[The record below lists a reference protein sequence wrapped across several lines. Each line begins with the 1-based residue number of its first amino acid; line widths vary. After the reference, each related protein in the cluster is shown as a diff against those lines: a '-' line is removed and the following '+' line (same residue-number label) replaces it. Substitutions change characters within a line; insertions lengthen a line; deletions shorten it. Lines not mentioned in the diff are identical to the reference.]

1 MSLKISVQNSQIHA
15 SITWGT
21 ENFNNIILSLK
32 THHCQYSP
40 DTKSWIIPFTK
51 YETVIQSLEDIVIIE
66 YPEDIEQKLKEIHSG
81 TSSIVRQRIE
91 FTKEDLK
98 VPYYP
103 GKHPYEKYQLED
115 IYRCLTTNRYALY
128 LDPGLGKSYILCSV
142 IEFLRAHN
150 MARKVIVVTSPSGV
164 YNFTKEISKFTNI
177 PEDLVQIGGV
187 SNRRPFDNMDKDILV
202 CNYRSFLLISD
213 EYYKQPTLVN
223 KKGKSTKR
231 KQKVQGVSLGYSTT
245 RIPMAEWLGSEDAII
260 ILDESHFIAN
270 PKARQ
275 TKVLHQVKEFFKYR
289 FLATGTPADTEEKY
303 YSQLN
308 FLDTSLVHNYSY
320 QEWLEYYA
328 NLGDRYSDYTITGFK
343 PERLVEL
350 TSIVRSVAIRRLAE
364 ETLELPEHLI
374 RCIYIDMNKTQKDL
388 YKAIIDFELKV
399 MRDYNGDITTTK
411 FRQQFQYLTAAIDNP
426 LMLVDRADT
435 PELQKALANFNFTTD
450 HSKIEALD
458 DLMIKHEGKKII
470 IWTTHPTVAWYLAA
484 KYADLNPL
492 VINGEVRRPKGKSLD
507 EFKADI
513 VHTFQTDPTRNL
525 LIAGTQVMNTAI
537 TMVSCN
543 VQIVFDVNSNY
554 TQYEQSLKRIHRIG
568 QYSTVYTYILLIDRS
583 LDVLRYEGLLD
594 KGFIDRNFLNKEYLD
609 LKSAQVMLT
618 FTSQH

>member
-1 MSLKISVQNSQIHA
+1 MSLKISVHNSQIQVFI
-15 SITWGT
+15 SWGT
-21 ENFNNIILSLK
+21 ENFNDILMVLK
-32 THHCQYSP
+32 AHRCQYNP
-40 DTKSWIIPFTK
+40 DLKIWVIPFTK
-51 YETVIQSLEDIVIIE
+51 YEAVIQDLEDITIIE
-66 YPEDIEQKLKEIHSG
+66 YPEDIEQKLKEMHSG
-81 TSSIVRQRIE
+81 TSSIIRQRIE
-91 FTKEDLK
+91 FDISDLK
-98 VPYYP
+98 VPPYP

-142 IEFLRAHN
+142 IDYLRSRTLAH
-150 MARKVIVVTSPSGV
+150 KVIVVTSPSGV
-164 YNFTKEISKFTNI
+164 YNFTKEISKFTDI
-177 PEDLVQIGGV
+177 PESKVQIGGV

-213 EYYKQPTLVN
+213 EYYKQPTLLN
-223 KKGKSTKR
+223 KKGKPTKR
-231 KQKVQGVSLGYSTT
+231 KSKVQGISLGYEVT
-245 RIPMAEWLGSEDAII
+245 RIPMAQWLGSEDAII

-275 TKVLHQVKEFFKYR
+275 TKVLHQVKSFFKYR

-303 YSQLN
+303 YSQLS
-308 FLDTSLVHNYSY
+308 FLDDALVHNYTY
-320 QEWLEYYA
+320 QEWLQYYA

-364 ETLELPEHLI
+364 DTLELPEHLI
-374 RCIYIDMNKTQKDL
+374 RCVYVDMNKTQKDL
-388 YKAIIDFELKV
+388 YRAIIDFELKA
-399 MRDYNGDITTTK
+399 MRSYDGSITTSK
-411 FRQQFQYLTAAIDNP
+411 FNQQFQYLTAAIDNP
-426 LMLVDRADT
+426 RMLTERADT
-435 PELQKALANFNFTTD
+435 SELQKAIADFNFITD
-450 HSKIEALD
+450 HSKMEALE
-458 DLMIKHEGKKII
+458 DLMTKHSGKKII
-470 IWTTHPTVAWYLAA
+470 IWTTHPSVARYLAL

-492 VINGEVRRPKGKSLD
+492 VINGEVPRPRGKELD

-568 QYSTVYTYILLIDRS
+568 QFSTVYTYILLIDRS
-583 LDVLRYEGLLD
+583 LDALRYEGLID
-594 KGFIDRNFLNKEYLD
+594 KGFIDRNFLNQKYLD
-609 LKSAQVMLT
+609 LKSAQAMLT
-618 FTSQH
+618 FTSEH